1 MDWFMNSPNLRKWDS
16 GSECILSTALS
27 IV

>member
-1 MDWFMNSPNLRKWDS
+1 MDWFMNSPNLRKWNS
-16 GSECILSTALS
+16 GSECILPTAMS